1 MIDPDDD
8 EALPVTNRPFVK
20 PEALYPGARIR
31 VIAPSGV
38 FDRTLFME
46 GVARLSKRYD
56 VSYSEDIF
64 ERQGYLAGSDERR
77 ARELI
82 DALEDPFCQAI
93 LCARG
98 GYGALRIV
106 PQVSLAKVAKK
117 PKLLVGFSDITALH
131 AVWQRARVT
140 SLHATMAAS
149 ISKLDEAAF
158 ARWMRVME
166 GAIPDAQP
174 LEVNVPGACEGTIMG
189 GNLSL
194 LHALEG
200 TPYSANAIG
209 KIVFLEDV
217 GEAPYRVDR
226 MLTTLRLSG
235 FFDGAVGVVLG
246 AFTKANAGPDG
257 ISVDEVL
264 RERLADLEIPV
275 VRTPAYGHI
284 DDNHELPLGVYA
296 RIQATGSQGSL
307 EFLESPLV
315 IKES

>member
-8 EALPVTNRPFVK
+8 EPLPVTNRPFSK

-31 VIAPSGV
+31 VVAPSGV
-38 FDRTLFME
+38 FDQALFMK
-46 GVARLSKRYD
+46 GIARLSERYD
-56 VSYSEDIF
+56 VTYAEDIF
-64 ERQGYLAGSDERR
+64 ERQGYLAGSDARR
-77 ARELI
+77 ARELV
-82 DALEDPFCQAI
+82 DALEDPYCQAI

-106 PQVSLAKVAKK
+106 PQVSLAKVARK

-149 ISKLDEAAF
+149 ITKLDDAAF
-158 ARWMRVME
+158 GRWMRVME
-166 GAIPDAQP
+166 GAIPDAQT
-174 LEVNVPGACEGTIMG
+174 LEVIVPGECEGPIMG

-235 FFDGAVGVVLG
+235 FFDGAVGILLG

-257 ISVDEVL
+257 TSIDEVL
-264 RERLADLEIPV
+264 RERLSDLEIPV
-275 VRTPAYGHI
+275 ARTTAYGHI
-284 DDNHELPLGVYA
+284 DENQELPFGVHA
-296 RIQATGSQGSL
+296 RMQVTAHAQRL
-307 EFLESPLV
+307 EFLESPV
-315 IKES
+315 SIKS

>member
-31 VIAPSGV
+31 IIAPSGV

-174 LEVNVPGACEGTIMG
+174 LEVIVPGACEGTIMG

-194 LHALEG
+194 LHA
-200 TPYSANAIG
+200 
-209 KIVFLEDV
+209 
-217 GEAPYRVDR
+217 
-226 MLTTLRLSG
+226 LRLSG